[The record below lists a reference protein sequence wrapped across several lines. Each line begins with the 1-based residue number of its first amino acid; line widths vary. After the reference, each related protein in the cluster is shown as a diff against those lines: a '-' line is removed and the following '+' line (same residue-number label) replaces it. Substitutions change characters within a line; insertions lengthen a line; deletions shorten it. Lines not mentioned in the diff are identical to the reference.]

1 MRKIFSKCLSD
12 GSFDL
17 ISIVSLVSVLFADNH
32 AEPTSR
38 KICQRSEN
46 QELGRTHPDVVILEH
61 SIEFRGG

>member
-17 ISIVSLVSVLFADNH
+17 ISIVCLVSVLFADNH